1 MQLLAYPNPFSDEV
15 TIMVNL
21 SARESYH
28 IQITDLNG
36 AMVHQ
41 EDHTFTS
48 GIHKI
53 ALAQWDSGMYIIEVA
68 SDQGSEHIKV
78 LKK

>member
-1 MQLLAYPNPFSDEV
+1 M
-15 TIMVNL
+15 
-21 SARESYH
+21 
-28 IQITDLNG
+28 DLNG

-53 ALAQWDSGMYIIEVA
+53 DLGQWDNGMYIFEV
-68 SDQGSEHIKV
+68 STDQSSEHIKA